1 MEIVWKTGPRIG
13 APRERLAIRRVQ
25 ASSLTRLGDPNLTAS
40 SSSSSTADNNRSA
53 SLHPIDESA
62 AGISGMSLYVPV
74 PRVPLEAWCA
84 WTNNPWEKVKN
95 VVGRSFRVPAAHENV
110 YTMAANA
117 VLRLIRQYDIDP
129 TRVGFLGLGTESS
142 TDNAAGAVIVRGMVD
157 RALEQLGL
165 PRLSRQVEV
174 PEFKHACLGGVYAL
188 KSALRYVSCDG
199 ANKLAIVVSADVA
212 EYERGSSGEQTQGAG
227 AVAMLV
233 ERHPKMLAIDLSRA
247 GSASDY
253 RGPDFRKPFARH
265 FLEAYATRTKRLSD
279 FPVFSGRYST
289 YAYLDETVQAVEAM
303 LAHIDVGAGAYYQ
316 SVRALFF
323 HRPYHHM
330 PISAM
335 SFLYVRGLARSE
347 RHRAELT
354 EVCEAAGVS
363 VDAVLAETASSPD
376 LYARVLDGSAEDD
389 PYPATGAAS
398 GALRKRA
405 DFRELLETKMGLGG
419 ELVRDLGNLYS
430 AALPAWIAA
439 GLEEASE
446 KGIDLTWASMVMV
459 GYGSGDAAEAI
470 PMTAVQG
477 WQEAAKKIGF
487 RQALARAVDL
497 DLPQYE
503 ALHDGRDVTGL
514 DLKPHDEFAIL
525 RVGEKYEASFQDLGV
540 EYYGYVDGTSA

>member
-1 MEIVWKTGPRIG
+1 
-13 APRERLAIRRVQ
+13 
-25 ASSLTRLGDPNLTAS
+25 
-40 SSSSSTADNNRSA
+40 
-53 SLHPIDESA
+53 
-62 AGISGMSLYVPV
+62 MSLYVPA
-74 PRVPLEAWCA
+74 PRVPLEAWCR

-129 TRVGFLGLGTESS
+129 RRVGFLGLGTESS

-157 RALEQLGL
+157 RALDQLGL
-165 PRLSRQVEV
+165 PRLSRQLEV

-199 ANKLAIVVSADVA
+199 RDRLAIVVSADVA

-233 ERHPKMLAIDLSRA
+233 EREPKMLAVDLSRA

-265 FLEAYATRTKRLSD
+265 FLEAYAPRTQRMAD

-303 LAHIDVGAGAYYQ
+303 LERVDVSAGAYYR

-335 SFLYVRGLARSE
+335 SFLYVRGLGRSDHHVDE
-347 RHRAELT
+347 LRAL
-354 EVCEAAGVS
+354 CEQAGVAMAD
-363 VDAVLAETASSPD
+363 VIAEAQSTPD
-376 LYARVLDGSAEDD
+376 LYGRVLEGAAEED
-389 PYPATGAAS
+389 PYPATGAVA
-398 GALRKRA
+398 GALRKQPE
-405 DFRELLETKMGLGG
+405 FRELLETKMGLGG
-419 ELVRDLGNLYS
+419 ALVRDLGNLYS

-439 GLEEASE
+439 GFEEAADRD
-446 KGIDLTWASMVMV
+446 IDLTLQSMVMV

-470 PMTAVQG
+470 PMTAVPG
-477 WQEAAKKIGF
+477 WQEAASKIHF
-487 RQALARAVDL
+487 REALERAVDL
-497 DLPQYE
+497 ELEQYE
-503 ALHDGRDVTGL
+503 ALHDGRKDVGL
-514 DLKPHDEFAIL
+514 SIAPEDEFAIL
-525 RVGEKYEASFQDLGV
+525 RVGETYEASFQDLGV
-540 EYYGYVDGTSA
+540 EYYGYVVKSAVVAS

>member
-1 MEIVWKTGPRIG
+1 MTNKTRDSI
-13 APRERLAIRRVQ
+13 
-25 ASSLTRLGDPNLTAS
+25 
-40 SSSSSTADNNRSA
+40 
-53 SLHPIDESA
+53 HPIDETA
-62 AGISGMSLYVPV
+62 AGVSGMSLYVPA
-74 PRVPLEAWCA
+74 PRVPLEDWCL
-84 WTNNPWEKVKN
+84 WTDNPWDKVKN

-157 RALEQLGL
+157 RALERLGL
-165 PRLSRQVEV
+165 PRLARSVEV

-199 ANKLAIVVSADVA
+199 SDRLAIVVSADVA

-233 ERHPKMLAIDLSRA
+233 ERHPKMFVLDLSRA

-265 FLEAYATRTKRLSD
+265 FIKEYAERNKRMSD

-289 YAYLDETVQAVEAM
+289 YAYLDETVHAVEDM
-303 LAHIDVGAGAYYQ
+303 LNRIQVSAGAYYR
-316 SVRALFF
+316 SVKALFF

-335 SFLYVRGLARSE
+335 SFLYVRGLARSQHHHE
-347 RHRAELT
+347 ELQQL
-354 EVCEAAGVS
+354 CDAAGVS
-363 VDAVLAETASSPD
+363 LDAVLAETLSRPD
-376 LYARVLDGSAEDD
+376 LYERVLSGAAEED

-398 GALRKRA
+398 AALRKRPE
-405 DFRELLETKMGLGG
+405 FRTLLETKMGLGG
-419 ELVRDLGNLYS
+419 DLVRDLGNLYS
-430 AALPAWIAA
+430 AALPAWLAA
-439 GLEEASE
+439 GFEEAAE
-446 KGIDLTWASMVMV
+446 KQVELTSASMVMV
-459 GYGSGDAAEAI
+459 GYGSGDAAESI
-470 PMTAVQG
+470 PMTAVPG
-477 WQEAAKKIGF
+477 WEEAAKKIGF
-487 RQALARAVDL
+487 RKALERAVDL
-497 DLPQYE
+497 NHAQYE

-514 DLKPHDEFAIL
+514 TLEPQDEFAIA
-525 RVGEKYEASFQDLGV
+525 RVGETYESSFQDLGV
-540 EYYGYVDGTSA
+540 EYYEYVS

>member
-1 MEIVWKTGPRIG
+1 MRAFLPNFVEISCTSPGGVG
-13 APRERLAIRRVQ
+13 APRARLVIRSENWGLV
-25 ASSLTRLGDPNLTAS
+25 AG
-40 SSSSSTADNNRSA
+40 SA
-53 SLHPIDESA
+53 FLEIFVTDSNQPLHPIDHSA

-84 WTNNPWEKVKN
+84 WTNNPWDKVKN

-129 TRVGFLGLGTESS
+129 RRIGFLGLGTESS

-157 RALEQLGL
+157 RGLEQLGL
-165 PRLSRQVEV
+165 PRLSRQLEV

-188 KSALRYVSCDG
+188 KSALRYVSYDG
-199 ANKLAIVVSADVA
+199 VDRLAIVVSADVA

-265 FLEAYATRTKRLSD
+265 FLETYASRTKRLSD

-303 LAHIDVGAGAYYQ
+303 LDRINVSAGAYYR
-316 SVRALFF
+316 SVQALFF

-330 PISAM
+330 PIAAM
-335 SFLYVRGLARSE
+335 SFLYVRGLGRSDHHLE
-347 RHRAELT
+347 ELQLL
-354 EVCEAAGVS
+354 CQAAGVS
-363 VDAVLAETASSPD
+363 VEAVLTETRSQPD
-376 LYARVLDGSAEDD
+376 LYGRVLEGSAEDD
-389 PYPATGAAS
+389 PYPATGALA
-398 GALRKRA
+398 GALRKQPA
-405 DFRELLETKMGLGG
+405 FRELLETKMSLGG

-439 GLEEASE
+439 GFEEAAE
-446 KGIDLTWASMVMV
+446 KGVDLTARSMVMV
-459 GYGSGDAAEAI
+459 GYGSGDAAESI
-470 PMTAVQG
+470 PMTAVPG
-477 WQEAAKKIGF
+477 WQEAAGKIAF
-487 RQALARAVDL
+487 KAALERSIDL
-497 DLPQYE
+497 NLEQYE
-503 ALHDGRDVTGL
+503 ALHDGRDVSSLG
-514 DLKPHDEFAIL
+514 LKPQNEFAIL
-525 RVGEKYEASFQDLGV
+525 RVGEIYEPHFQDLGV
-540 EYYGYVDGTSA
+540 EYYGYVAEG